1 MQGDS
6 QSGPIRVLSSKSYSD
21 LVEHAR
27 LVIESTIKGSV
38 SDGNPARNASISV
51 HDSATV
57 VDRIFGIVRGF
68 VVLLHHHGAPNEVLK
83 DFVEGAACY
92 LNVSSEKRFVA
103 RCKYM
108 STAPMAEF
116 LGNLRP
122 TTKEP
127 IWRPK
132 GNFRRWY
139 RARIAKFS
147 RTNVH
152 LWFSWVQAK
161 RSALPLSDDM
171 VLLSYMDHRDA
182 MGNPDPMAPALI
194 NELMELLAPVLDV
207 ARKRVV
213 SELLDK
219 QLAKASRV
227 GADEIGIPRPLANA
241 SRSAAYE
248 ASRARG
254 GQMGH
259 MARTLGIDRE
269 IERSSRR
276 VVVEAAVE
284 NGDYELVAVN
294 GIAEMRPMVQR
305 VEIEVSKA
313 ETINELD
320 TMKMYAMR
328 ETGLSVREGAEHW
341 GVTMIKVDPVA
352 YERWTSSGIHIDS
365 AAMAA
370 AELGLKAEPVIMKK
384 IIELA
389 LEECERDKLHCT
401 IQAVI
406 EPLKVRI
413 ISKGPAFSYYVSGG
427 YQKALHGALREIK
440 CFRLIGRPVSPTD
453 LMDCVYESDEPLYWI
468 SGDYKASTDNLS
480 AGLSQSI
487 NRLLTAGLPFNLI
500 YRACLEPHVCHYP
513 KVRVDESLCDEFK
526 MWCSSRGLAA
536 DEYITHK
543 DGEIWVQVPDIT
555 QVNAQL
561 MGSRVSFPILCLA
574 NLALYLK
581 VKSVSTGI
589 LNPSRT
595 QIIQWMNRVLIN
607 GDDILFCGPR
617 REFDLLEK
625 FGAMV
630 GLSLSVGKAYVHH
643 AYANVNSTSFVMNLR
658 EPGAIPREVQYLNTG
673 LYFGQHKVLGN
684 TGEGEDGEDRTHYVD
699 VIDRVM
705 DGCLPGRQKEI
716 LISYLTQHREG
727 ILRECGGRN
736 LFIHRSLGG
745 MGVRCPVGWR
755 YDVTKAQMVEMTRR
769 MSSKRANVVENIQPY
784 QFRTLPVFEADKL
797 ISPWRAMEAP
807 HDDLRPLPKSYRERR
822 KTARWLLDGDDDLD
836 TGLLE
841 LGICEVV
848 NNRTIVERNMI
859 QEVDMWE
866 MSGDFDTHTLK
877 REYELNALDTRMR
890 RWIEEGEILSLL
902 STNDGL

>member
-1 MQGDS
+1 
-6 QSGPIRVLSSKSYSD
+6 
-21 LVEHAR
+21 
-27 LVIESTIKGSV
+27 
-38 SDGNPARNASISV
+38 
-51 HDSATV
+51 
-57 VDRIFGIVRGF
+57 
-68 VVLLHHHGAPNEVLK
+68 
-83 DFVEGAACY
+83 
-92 LNVSSEKRFVA
+92 
-103 RCKYM
+103 
-108 STAPMAEF
+108 
-116 LGNLRP
+116 
-122 TTKEP
+122 
-127 IWRPK
+127 
-132 GNFRRWY
+132 
-139 RARIAKFS
+139 
-147 RTNVH
+147 
-152 LWFSWVQAK
+152 
-161 RSALPLSDDM
+161 M
-171 VLLSYMDHRDA
+171 V
-182 MGNPDPMAPALI
+182 
-194 NELMELLAPVLDV
+194 LLAPVLDM

-219 QLAKASRV
+219 QLAKASRA
-227 GADEIGIPRPLANA
+227 GADEFDLNRPLANA

-269 IERSSRR
+269 IVRPDRR
-276 VVVEAAVE
+276 VVVEVAVE
-284 NGDYELVAVN
+284 SGDFELFDDNGVA
-294 GIAEMRPMVQR
+294 GMRPIVQR
-305 VEIEVSKA
+305 IEIEASKT

-320 TMKMYAMR
+320 TMKMFAMR
-328 ETGLSVREGAEHW
+328 ETGLSSREGAEHW
-341 GVTMIKVDPVA
+341 GVTMVKVDPVA
-352 YERWTSSGIHIDS
+352 LQQWRSTGIDAVS

-370 AELGLKAEPVIMKK
+370 AELGLKADPSVMKK
-384 IIELA
+384 IVDLA
-389 LEECERDKLHCT
+389 LEECTKDKLHCT

-406 EPLKVRI
+406 EPLKIRI

-427 YQKALHGALREIK
+427 YQKALHGALREVK

-453 LMDCVYESDEPLYWI
+453 LLDCVYESAEPLYWI

-487 NRLLTAGLPFNLI
+487 NRLLAAGLPFELV

-513 KVRVDESLCDEFK
+513 KVVVDESLCEEFK
-526 MWCSSRGLAA
+526 LWCVERGFTAK
-536 DEYITHK
+536 DYITRK
-543 DGEIWVQVPDIT
+543 DGKIWVQVPDIT

-589 LNPSRT
+589 SNPSRT
-595 QIIQWMNRVLIN
+595 QIIEWMNRVLIN

-658 EPGAIPREVQYLNTG
+658 DQGAIPREVQYLNTG
-673 LYFGQHKVLGN
+673 LFFGQHKVLGS

-705 DGCLPGRQKEI
+705 DGCLPGRQKEV

-736 LFIHRSLGG
+736 LFLHRSLGG
-745 MGVRCPVGWR
+745 MGVRCPVGWK
-755 YDVTKAQMVEMTRR
+755 YEVTKAQMVEMTRR
-769 MSSKRANVVENIQPY
+769 LRSKRVKLVENIRPY
-784 QFRTLPVFEADKL
+784 QYRILPVFEADKF

-807 HDDLRPLPKSYRERR
+807 QSDLEALPKSWRDR
-822 KTARWLLDGDDDLD
+822 KVADRWQIDEDDGLD
-836 TGLLE
+836 TGFLE
-841 LGICEVV
+841 LGVVEVV
-848 NNRTIVERNMI
+848 ENKLNVMKEAIVEA
-859 QEVDMWE
+859 QLWE
-866 MSGDFDTHTLK
+866 MSDDFNPNSLRWEADM
-877 REYELNALDTRMR
+877 YVLDARMR
-890 RWIEEGEILSLL
+890 RWLEEGDVLSLL
-902 STNDGL
+902 SDSQSL